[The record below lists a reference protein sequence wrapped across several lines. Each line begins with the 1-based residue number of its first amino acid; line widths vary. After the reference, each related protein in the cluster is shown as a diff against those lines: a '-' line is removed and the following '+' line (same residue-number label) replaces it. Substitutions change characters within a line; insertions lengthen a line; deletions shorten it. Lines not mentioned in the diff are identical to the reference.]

1 MTDRSGECCRK
12 VEGGK
17 EVSTIRSNVRDQL
30 TGSLMQPDV
39 ISGSEMLMRSLILEE
54 VECVFG
60 YPGGAVLYIYDAIH
74 SYDDQFRHMLAR
86 HEQGAVHAADGYA
99 RASGK
104 PGVCIATSG
113 PGATNLITGIAIA
126 HRDNIPLVVIT
137 GNVALSSRGTDAFQ
151 EADVIG
157 MTLPI
162 TKHSYYITDAADIPD
177 VVQQAFRI
185 ASASPPGPVL
195 IDIPKDISAQ
205 KKAFRYRKEQAADRA
220 GFTGAVQAAVPGY
233 GPEPGQGVTE
243 QSDKG
248 FTAEAVLR
256 MICDTVPADGIVT
269 ADEISHYI
277 QLTRRRWP
285 ARSLICPVGMEA
297 PGFSLPAAIGAQLA
311 YPERTVVTINGEG
324 GLQKNAQ
331 ELAICAIHNI
341 ALKIVVFSEADPS
354 GTASPDFM
362 KLAEAYGLK
371 GLRVERLEEAREVW
385 AQAMK
390 EKGPVLVEFA
400 LEGSGTLQ

>member
-1 MTDRSGECCRK
+1 MS
-12 VEGGK
+12 
-17 EVSTIRSNVRDQL
+17 SIRSNVRDQL
-30 TGSLMQPDV
+30 TGRLLQPDV
-39 ISGSEMLMRSLILEE
+39 ISGSEMLMRSLLLEE

-74 SYDDQFRHMLAR
+74 GYDDQFRHMLAR
-86 HEQGAVHAADGYA
+86 HEQGAIHAADGYA

-177 VVQQAFRI
+177 VVQKAFRI
-185 ASASPPGPVL
+185 ASADLQGPVL

-205 KKAFRYRKEQAADRA
+205 KKVFRYQKQQEADQAEFTDAIQAD
-220 GFTGAVQAAVPGY
+220 VSEC
-233 GPEPGQGVTE
+233 GPEPFQGVIE
-243 QSDKG
+243 QSDGG

-256 MICDTVPADGIVT
+256 IICNTVPADGIVT
-269 ADEISHYI
+269 ADEMSHYI

-297 PGFSLPAAIGAQLA
+297 PGYSLPAAIGAQLA
-311 YPERTVVTINGEG
+311 YPERMVITINGEG

-341 ALKIVVFSEADPS
+341 ALKIVVFSQAVPS
-354 GTASPDFM
+354 GTASPDFV
-362 KLAEAYGLK
+362 KLADAYGLK
-371 GLRVERLEEAREVW
+371 GLRAERLVEARKVW

-400 LEGSGTLQ
+400 LERSGTLQ